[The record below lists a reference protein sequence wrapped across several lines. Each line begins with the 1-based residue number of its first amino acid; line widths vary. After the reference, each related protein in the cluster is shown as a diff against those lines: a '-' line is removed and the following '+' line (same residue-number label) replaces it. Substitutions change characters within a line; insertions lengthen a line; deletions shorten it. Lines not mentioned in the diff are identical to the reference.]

1 MIYALLDEKG
11 TICIGLVLP
20 LTVKTLYVLLFC
32 YMDNNQH
39 FDYRM
44 VRKEKSKNIK
54 QKKLPINN
62 VNCIISC
69 KFLAMQS

>member
-32 YMDNNQH
+32 YVDNNQH

-44 VRKEKSKNIK
+44 VRKEKLKKK
-54 QKKLPINN
+54 QKKNLPINN

-69 KFLAMQS
+69 KFLAIQS

>member
-1 MIYALLDEKG
+1 MIYALLDEKA

-32 YMDNNQH
+32 YVDNNQH

-44 VRKEKSKNIK
+44 VRKEKFKKK
-54 QKKLPINN
+54 QKKQPTY
-62 VNCIISC
+62 
-69 KFLAMQS
+69 K